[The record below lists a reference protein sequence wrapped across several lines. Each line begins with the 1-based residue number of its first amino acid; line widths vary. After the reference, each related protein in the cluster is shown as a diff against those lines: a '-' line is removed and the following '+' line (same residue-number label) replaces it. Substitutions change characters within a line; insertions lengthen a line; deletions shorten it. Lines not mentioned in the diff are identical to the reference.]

1 VNVLTL
7 WNGPGVGAGVKLV
20 EDVAGHHV
28 VPAPEQVDRVLRG
41 NHSALQWEKVRIT
54 ARLSRIRTRKKYLQ
68 IRNTD

>member
-1 VNVLTL
+1 MNVLTL